1 MQLLI
6 RNGIVVD
13 PAAETEEK
21 RDIRI
26 DGGRVAEIGFRL
38 PAGDSRM
45 IDADGCLVMPG
56 FIDMHVHLR
65 DPGQEYKEDIATGA
79 AAAAHGGFTA
89 VVAMPNTKPVIDGP
103 EGVEYVQKK
112 AASVSKIRILQA
124 GAVTKGQEGR
134 ELADIAGM
142 KKAGS
147 PAVSEDGK
155 SVMDAQVCR
164 EGMKLAAQNGML
176 FLDHCED
183 RNLVDGGVM
192 NADENARRL
201 GLRGITNAVEDVIAA
216 RDILLAKETGVH
228 LHLCHCSTRDSVKM
242 VRLAKEAGIAVT
254 AEVCPHHFTLCSD
267 DIPGDDAAYK
277 MNPPLRAREDR
288 DALREG
294 LRDGTM
300 DVISTDH
307 APHAAEEKNQSMAQA
322 PFGIVGL
329 ETAAAL
335 AYTELVR
342 SGILTLPQMAQKMS
356 LNPARILGLDR
367 GQIAEGKAAD
377 LVIFDVREPYRIDPE
392 TFLSKGRNTPFAGR
406 EVWGKVRMTVADG
419 EIAYSDGTF
428 LS

>member
-26 DGGRVAEIGFRL
+26 DGGRVAEIGSRL
-38 PAGDSRM
+38 PARDSRV

-103 EGVEYVQKK
+103 EGVNYVQKK

-142 KKAGS
+142 KRAGS

-192 NADENARRL
+192 NADENAQRL
-201 GLRGITNAVEDVIAA
+201 GLRGITNAVEDVIIA

>member
-26 DGGRVAEIGFRL
+26 DGGRIAEIGSGL
-38 PAGDSRM
+38 PAGDSRV

-103 EGVEYVQKK
+103 AGVEYVQKK

-142 KKAGS
+142 KRAGS

-164 EGMKLAAQNGML
+164 QGMKLAAQNGML

-201 GLRGITNAVEDVIAA
+201 GFRGITNAVEDVIAA

-288 DALREG
+288 AALREG

-406 EVWGKVRMTVADG
+406 EVWGKVRMTLAGG

-428 LS
+428 LA

>member
-26 DGGRVAEIGFRL
+26 DGGRVAEIGSRL
-38 PAGDSRM
+38 PAGDSRV

-142 KKAGS
+142 KRAGS

-192 NADENARRL
+192 NADANAERL
-201 GLRGITNAVEDVIAA
+201 GLRGITNAVEDVIVA
-216 RDILLAKETGVH
+216 RDILLAKATGVH

-406 EVWGKVRMTVADG
+406 EVWGKVRMTAAGG

-428 LS
+428 LA